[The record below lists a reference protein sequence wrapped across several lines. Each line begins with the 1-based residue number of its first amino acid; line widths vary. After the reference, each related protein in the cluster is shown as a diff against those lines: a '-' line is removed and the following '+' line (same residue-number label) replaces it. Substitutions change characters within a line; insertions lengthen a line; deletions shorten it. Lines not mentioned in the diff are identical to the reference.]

1 MSCQLH
7 QWVDLVFGY
16 KQRGPEAA
24 RALNL
29 FHHLSYQGSV
39 TLDTI
44 NDPTLREVSRTHTHT
59 HRYTHMN
66 THTHTHMNVEMQT
79 HTHICTHDSS

>member
-44 NDPTLREVSRTHTHT
+44 NDPTLREVS
-59 HRYTHMN
+59 
-66 THTHTHMNVEMQT
+66 QA
-79 HTHICTHDSS
+79 HTHILCIVSIRWDKNPTCPHPF